1 MVIFLY
7 FCALEKYHIMIVE
20 FADTDLQELI
30 EYGKNNKYKKL
41 SKDKVFCAAL
51 VSVYNRLL
59 SVESTKELKPFS
71 SLHYEKLKF
80 DRSGQ
85 SSVRIQNG
93 RVERLIFEEFDEGIR
108 ILLLEIN
115 ESHYGRKK

>member
-1 MVIFLY
+1 
-7 FCALEKYHIMIVE
+7 MIVD
-20 FADTDLQELI
+20 FADNDLKELI
-30 EYGKNNKYKKL
+30 KYGKNNKYKKL
-41 SKDKVFCAAL
+41 SKDKVFCSAL
-51 VSVYNRLL
+51 VSVYNRLV
-59 SVESTKELKPFS
+59 SVENANELMQFS
-71 SLHYEKLKF
+71 SLHYEKLKY

>member
-1 MVIFLY
+1 
-7 FCALEKYHIMIVE
+7 MIVE
-20 FADTDLQELI
+20 FTDDDLKKLI
-30 EYGKNNKYKKL
+30 EYGKSNKYKKI
-41 SKDKVFCAAL
+41 SKDKSFCSAL
-51 VSVYNRLL
+51 VSVYNRLV
-59 SVESTKELKPFS
+59 SVENTKELKQFS

-108 ILLLEIN
+108 IVLLELN

>member
-1 MVIFLY
+1 LRTQ
-7 FCALEKYHIMIVE
+7 KYNTMIVD
-20 FADTDLQELI
+20 FADNDLKELI
-30 EYGKNNKYKKL
+30 EYGKNNKYKKI
-41 SKDKVFCAAL
+41 SKDKSFCSAL
-51 VSVYNRLL
+51 VSVYNILL
-59 SVESTKELKPFS
+59 AVENTNELKQFS
-71 SLHYEKLKF
+71 FLHYEKLKF

-85 SSVRIQNG
+85 SSVRIQNR

>member
-7 FCALEKYHIMIVE
+7 FCALKKYHIMIVD

-59 SVESTKELKPFS
+59 SVENTEELKQFS

-85 SSVRIQNG
+85 SSVRILNS
-93 RVERLIFEEFDEGIR
+93 RVERLIFEKFDEGIR
-108 ILLLEIN
+108 IVLLEIN

>member
-1 MVIFLY
+1 MY
-7 FCALEKYHIMIVE
+7 FCALKKYHIMIVD

-51 VSVYNRLL
+51 VSVYKLL
-59 SVESTKELKPFS
+59 VTVENTIDLKQFS
-71 SLHYEKLKF
+71 FLHYEKLKF

-93 RVERLIFEEFDEGIR
+93 RVERLIFEEYDKGIR

>member
-1 MVIFLY
+1 
-7 FCALEKYHIMIVE
+7 MIVD
-20 FADTDLQELI
+20 FADDDLKELI
-30 EYGKNNKYKKL
+30 EYGKNNKYKRL
-41 SKDKVFCAAL
+41 SKDKGFCTAL

-59 SVESTKELKPFS
+59 SVENANELKQFS
-71 SLHYEKLKF
+71 SLHYEKLKY

-93 RVERLIFEEFDEGIR
+93 RVERLIFEEFDGGIK
-108 ILLLEIN
+108 IVLLELN

>member
-7 FCALEKYHIMIVE
+7 FCTLKNYHSMIVD
-20 FADTDLQELI
+20 FADNDLNA
-30 EYGKNNKYKKL
+30 KNNKYKKI
-41 SKDKVFCAAL
+41 SKDKSFCSAL
-51 VSVYNRLL
+51 VSVYKLL
-59 SVESTKELKPFS
+59 VTVENTIDLKQFS
-71 SLHYEKLKF
+71 FLHYEKLKF

-85 SSVRIQNG
+85 SSVRIHNG

>member
-7 FCALEKYHIMIVE
+7 FCTLKKYHIMIVD

-59 SVESTKELKPFS
+59 SVESTKELKQFS

-85 SSVRIQNG
+85 SSVRILNG

>member
-1 MVIFLY
+1 
-7 FCALEKYHIMIVE
+7 MIVE
-20 FADTDLQELI
+20 FADNDLKELI
-30 EYGKNNKYKKL
+30 EHGKSNKYKKI
-41 SKDKVFCAAL
+41 SKDKSFCMAL
-51 VSVYNRLL
+51 VSVYNRLV
-59 SVESTKELKPFS
+59 SVENTKELKQFS

-108 ILLLEIN
+108 IVLLEIN
-115 ESHYGRKK
+115 ELHYGRKK

>member
-1 MVIFLY
+1 MVIILY
-7 FCALEKYHIMIVE
+7 FCALKKYHIMIVD
-20 FADTDLQELI
+20 FADNDLKELI
-30 EYGKNNKYKKL
+30 KYGKNNKYKKL
-41 SKDKVFCAAL
+41 SKDKVFCSAL
-51 VSVYNRLL
+51 VSVYNRLV
-59 SVESTKELKPFS
+59 SVENTNELKQFS

-115 ESHYGRKK
+115 QSHYGRKK

>member
-1 MVIFLY
+1 
-7 FCALEKYHIMIVE
+7 MIVD

-59 SVESTKELKPFS
+59 SVESTKELKQFS

-80 DRSGQ
+80 DRFGQ

-108 ILLLEIN
+108 ILFVRNKRIPLW
-115 ESHYGRKK
+115 KKKIK

>member
-7 FCALEKYHIMIVE
+7 FCALKKYHIMIVD

-59 SVESTKELKPFS
+59 SVKNTEELKQFS

-85 SSVRIQNG
+85 SSVRILNS

-108 ILLLEIN
+108 IVLLEIN

>member
-1 MVIFLY
+1 LY
-7 FCALEKYHIMIVE
+7 FCTLKKYHIMIVD
-20 FADTDLQELI
+20 FADNDLKELI
-30 EYGKNNKYKKL
+30 KYGKNNKYKKL
-41 SKDKVFCAAL
+41 SKDKVFCSAL
-51 VSVYNRLL
+51 VSVYNRLV
-59 SVESTKELKPFS
+59 SVENTNELKQFS

-93 RVERLIFEEFDEGIR
+93 RVERLIFEEFDEGVR